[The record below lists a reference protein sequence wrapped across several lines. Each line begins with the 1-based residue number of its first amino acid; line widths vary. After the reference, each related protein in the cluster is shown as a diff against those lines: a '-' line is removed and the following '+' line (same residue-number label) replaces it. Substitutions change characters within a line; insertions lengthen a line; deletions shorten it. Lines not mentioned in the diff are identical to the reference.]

1 MLANLNRGVGYQMRH
16 LRLKKYNVSV
26 KPSQKVTLKYLQ
38 SYDSEDSMMYGATR
52 SDLLVLEKSFPNLY
66 KEYIN
71 TDLVF
76 DETKEAIIQYLKT
89 GEVQKTT
96 GAGLNPVDKFMA
108 RNINELSILLI
119 ALMIPICVVPFLV
132 LREWFVEKQKVI
144 MREIQKEMR
153 ELKREKALILSNME
167 LNKATI
173 SMLESS

>member
-1 MLANLNRGVGYQMRH
+1 MLTNLSRGIQFSIRN
-16 LRLKKYNVSV
+16 LLQNKYSVTV
-26 KPSQKVTLKYLQ
+26 KPSQDVTLKYLQ
-38 SYDSEDSMMYGATR
+38 SYDNEDSMMYGATR

-108 RNINELSILLI
+108 KNINELSILLI
-119 ALMIPICVVPFLV
+119 ACMIPLCVVPFLV

-144 MREIQKEMR
+144 MREVQKEMKD
-153 ELKREKALILSNME
+153 LKREKALILSNME

-173 SMLESS
+173 SMLENS

>member
-1 MLANLNRGVGYQMRH
+1 MRH

-76 DETKEAIIQYLKT
+76 DE
-89 GEVQKTT
+89 V
-96 GAGLNPVDKFMA
+96 
-108 RNINELSILLI
+108 IL
-119 ALMIPICVVPFLV
+119 V
-132 LREWFVEKQKVI
+132 K
-144 MREIQKEMR
+144 
-153 ELKREKALILSNME
+153 
-167 LNKATI
+167 
-173 SMLESS
+173 